1 MEQAVGHSIDL
12 FVTPIEFKKGRM
24 KNTDKYILIMVCMVL
39 FSCKNETNSTLNPN
53 MVQNKEMKKK
63 EVVYQVFT
71 RLFGNTNTT
80 NKPWGTL
87 EENGVGKFADFT
99 DKALKEI
106 KDLGVTY
113 IWYTGVPH
121 HDVIT
126 DRKSVV

>member
-1 MEQAVGHSIDL
+1 
-12 FVTPIEFKKGRM
+12 M
-24 KNTDKYILIMVCMVL
+24 KRTFMLVVICITC
-39 FSCKNETNSTLNPN
+39 FGCKNKVELPLDSN
-53 MVQNKEMKKK
+53 MIKSELKKK

-71 RLFGNTNTT
+71 RLFGNTTTT
-80 NKPWGTL
+80 NKPWGTIA
-87 EENGVGKFADFT
+87 ENGIGKFSDFT

-126 DRKSVV
+126 DYTKYGISNDQFF